1 MSKPP
6 CQSPPPLALTMGE
19 PAGIGGEITLKAWK
33 SLHKKRDILPFFLID
48 HPERLKKLTK
58 EFSLDLPIIEI
69 ASPAQARAAFR
80 SGLPVLPQKLAVPV
94 QLGKLDGRN
103 GQAVVESIERAVAF
117 VQTGEAS
124 AVITNPIHKAALY
137 ACGFQY
143 PGHTEF
149 LAALA
154 GIKRPVMM
162 LASSELRVVPL
173 TIHIPLMSVAKHLT
187 RDLVVETARITYAA
201 LKSQF
206 GIARPRLALA
216 GLNPHAGE
224 NGTMGREEIDILQP
238 ALNQLKSEGILISGP
253 HSADTLFHAA
263 ARSNYDVA
271 LCPTHDQALIPI
283 KTLAFDE
290 GVNVTLGLPF
300 IRTSPDHGT
309 ALEIA
314 AKGIARPHS
323 LIEAI
328 RLASK
333 LVRDSSKEI
342 SS

>member
-1 MSKPP
+1 MSISPR
-6 CQSPPPLALTMGE
+6 QSHPPLALTMGE
-19 PAGIGGEITLKAWK
+19 PAGIGGEITLKAWQI
-33 SLHKKRDILPFFLID
+33 LHKNRDIVPFLLID
-48 HPERLKKLTK
+48 DPERLKKLNTHL
-58 EFSLDLPIIEI
+58 SLNVPIIEI
-69 ASPAQARAAFR
+69 DRPAQAKAAFKT
-80 SGLPVLPQKLAVPV
+80 GLPVLRQELATDV
-94 QLGKLDGRN
+94 QLGKLDSKN
-103 GQAVVESIERAVAF
+103 GSAVISSIERAVAF
-117 VQTGEAS
+117 IKQGEAS
-124 AVITNPIHKAALY
+124 AVVTNPIHKAALY

-154 GIKRPVMM
+154 GVKTPVMM

-173 TIHIPLMSVAKHLT
+173 TIHIPLMSVAKHLSQE
-187 RDLVVETARITYAA
+187 LVVETARITHAC

-206 GIARPRLALA
+206 GIARPRLVLA

-224 NGTMGREEIDILQP
+224 NGTIGREEIDILQP
-238 ALNQLKSEGILISGP
+238 ALQQLRNEGIDISGP

-263 ARSNYDVA
+263 ARENYDVA

-283 KTLAFDE
+283 KTLAFDK
-290 GVNVTLGLPF
+290 GVNVTLGLQF

-314 AKGIARPHS
+314 NKGIARPQS

-333 LVRDSSKEI
+333 LVKVQSKGMTP
-342 SS
+342 